1 MNSIAELLATFR
13 QGTLHLSRMA
23 EKLDFPWSS
32 TEQDPRKL
40 HNVYARNLV
49 TCYVS
54 KFAQLS
60 ETILDSVENK
70 RYLTYALAGRALI
83 ENTAMLRYYILS
95 QYKPLMEPLMD
106 KGSFSTA
113 DMKQLIEIDDRH
125 LRGGRFDW
133 ESFFFQHYAKLKDD
147 AVKQLE
153 SKKAKQRHVAQGIIA
168 EQINVLTCIEKWAE
182 TTPEVLIAYNLFCD
196 LVHPNIGSSFLVAST
211 NDKGLYFT
219 PSKGRSVG
227 SDIFEQSFP
236 ILVSVTQKP
245 FGKYLSM
252 LMKTIWPDNEL

>member
-1 MNSIAELLATFR
+1 
-13 QGTLHLSRMA
+13 
-23 EKLDFPWSS
+23 
-32 TEQDPRKL
+32 
-40 HNVYARNLV
+40 
-49 TCYVS
+49 
-54 KFAQLS
+54 
-60 ETILDSVENK
+60 
-70 RYLTYALAGRALI
+70 
-83 ENTAMLRYYILS
+83 
-95 QYKPLMEPLMD
+95 
-106 KGSFSTA
+106 
-113 DMKQLIEIDDRH
+113 MKQLIEIDDRH

-133 ESFFFQHYAKLKDD
+133 ESFFFQHYAKLKED

-153 SKKAKQRHVAQGIIA
+153 SKKAKQKHVAQGIIA

-236 ILVSVTQKP
+236 ILVSVTLKP

-252 LMKTIWPDNEL
+252 LMRTIWPDNEL